1 MRLLVLLIPAVIAT
15 AAGAAELD
23 GAKLYVQRTCI
34 ACHGP
39 TGDKPLLPMY
49 PKIAGQN
56 PIYAEQQMKDIK
68 SGARNNAQTAAM
80 KGIMHLVNDEEIKVL
95 AEYLSQMKQEQ

>member
-1 MRLLVLLIPAVIAT
+1 MRIPALLIAALFVT
-15 AAGAAELD
+15 GAGATELD
-23 GAKLYVQRTCI
+23 GAQLYVQRTCV

-56 PIYAEQQMKDIK
+56 PIYAEQQMRDIK
-68 SGARNNAQTAAM
+68 DGTRNNAQTAAM
-80 KGIMHLVNDEEIKVL
+80 KGIMHLVSDEEIKVL
-95 AEYLSQMKQEQ
+95 AEYLSEMKK